1 MTSDEQTLYQ
11 VLDLHPRATAEEVR
25 SAYIRALEMY
35 GPESI
40 AVYTLVD
47 EAQVEALR
55 ERLAEAAEVLLDP
68 ARRAGYDRSLGL
80 APPTTLWAEDE
91 EDDDPDVVQAAGP
104 GVHPREPTL
113 TPVPAPPPE
122 ASVPPA
128 RELAHETPRQRTLPL
143 DISEEPIRIV
153 KAAREEPPT
162 VVEVAGAHLAKEPTL
177 EAPAPVAASEPERA
191 PLLAKDWAAAVEPP
205 SVPAEPS
212 TSDGEPA
219 SSPPPT
225 RVPAGKS
232 RSSGRNLPPPLPR
245 ASSFGLRTR
254 LGRVAGQNGSVAAS
268 APPAPDVLSG
278 SPSITADV
286 PATGPSSRS
295 NDSDSELPGRPREGR
310 ARLDIPPDA
319 EFNGE
324 LLRQVRE
331 ATGLSL
337 QQVAERT
344 RITRIHL
351 ENVEADRY
359 DHLPATVYLR
369 GILVNLARELRLDPA
384 RVSKSYLLAA
394 SRGMPRGL

>member
-1 MTSDEQTLYQ
+1 MTSEEQTLYQ

-40 AVYTLVD
+40 AVYALVD

-55 ERLAEAAEVLLDP
+55 ERLAEAADVLLDP

-80 APPTTLWAEDE
+80 ALPTTLWAEDE
-91 EDDDPDVVQAAGP
+91 EEDDAADVVQAAGP

-122 ASVPPA
+122 PSAPPV
-128 RELAHETPRQRTLPL
+128 RELAEETPRQRTLPL
-143 DISEEPIRIV
+143 DISEQPIRIIT
-153 KAAREEPPT
+153 AAREEPPT
-162 VVEVAGAHLAKEPTL
+162 AVEAAGTDVAKESTL
-177 EAPAPVAASEPERA
+177 DAPEPVPVSEPARA

-205 SVPAEPS
+205 SAPAEPS

-225 RVPAGKS
+225 RVPAGKG
-232 RSSGRNLPPPLPR
+232 RASGRALPPPLPR
-245 ASSFGLRTR
+245 SSSFGLRTR
-254 LGRVAGQNGSVAAS
+254 LGRVADPNGSAAAS
-268 APPAPDVLSG
+268 APPAPE
-278 SPSITADV
+278 V
-286 PATGPSSRS
+286 PGPTSRP
-295 NDSDSELPGRPREGR
+295 NDSETELSARSREGR